1 MNHNILY
8 VFVLLFSTVYSTNLA
23 GCRKI
28 GEISNNINNQPLYS
42 TGLYMCLEL
51 SDQNLLGDKI
61 NNNLVFS
68 ETNNLKPITNLS
80 TSKILNSKNLTNT
93 TNKFNASYITEE
105 VQKNITNNGPSII
118 SSPSPVISSPSP
130 VISSPSPVI
139 SSPSP
144 VISSPSPVV
153 SPPVITSPS
162 PIVSPPVIS
171 SPSSVIS
178 PSPILS
184 SSINP
189 TPKIPEE
196 VNISPSIVNLTSK
209 NNTKDLI
216 DMEINPL
223 LPTVITLSSILVI
236 VSCILLGRYIYNK
249 KREHK
254 VFTSKNNESPQ
265 KTDNN
270 IESDIE
276 TGEKKRVD
284 TQLFSHKNNMKSKLH
299 SIKRFK
305 TRGKIARNNK
315 EKNKRPMPPD
325 SNQEKLSEKNQKKR
339 VREILIERSKKL
351 PGGENNKNI
360 KKLLTRLSVNETK
373 NSIEKLDHIDIINN
387 APINPPPP
395 LPPLPPLPQEDI
407 TIKSQDSHAIYQNPN
422 NNLSPKMLVND
433 INR

>member
-8 VFVLLFSTVYSTNLA
+8 VFVLLFSTVYSTNLV

-130 VISSPSPVI
+130 VISSPSPV
-139 SSPSP
+139 
-144 VISSPSPVV
+144 V

-162 PIVSPPVIS
+162 PIVSPPVISSPSSVIS

-276 TGEKKRVD
+276 TGEKKIDD

-315 EKNKRPMPPD
+315 EKNNRPMPPD

-373 NSIEKLDHIDIINN
+373 NSIEKLSHIDIINN

-395 LPPLPPLPQEDI
+395 LPPLPQEDI
-407 TIKSQDSHAIYQNPN
+407 TIKSQDSHDIYQNPN

>member
-93 TNKFNASYITEE
+93 TNKFNASYISEE

-118 SSPSPVISSPSP
+118 SSPSPVISSPVISSP
-130 VISSPSPVI
+130 SPVVSSPSSVISSPSPVI
-139 SSPSP
+139 SSPS
-144 VISSPSPVV
+144 S
-153 SPPVITSPS
+153 
-162 PIVSPPVIS
+162 VIS

-395 LPPLPPLPQEDI
+395 LPPLPQEDI
-407 TIKSQDSHAIYQNPN
+407 TIKSQDSHDIYQNPN

>member
-28 GEISNNINNQPLYS
+28 GEINNNINNQPLYS

-68 ETNNLKPITNLS
+68 ETNNLKPMTNLS

-93 TNKFNASYITEE
+93 TNKFNASYISEE
-105 VQKNITNNGPSII
+105 VEKNTTNNDPSLVISSPVISSPSPDISSPVVSSPDISSPSPII
-118 SSPSPVISSPSP
+118 SSPVISPSPVISSPSP

-144 VISSPSPVV
+144 
-153 SPPVITSPS
+153 
-162 PIVSPPVIS
+162 
-171 SPSSVIS
+171 
-178 PSPILS
+178 ILS
-184 SSINP
+184 SSIKP

-209 NNTKDLI
+209 NNTRDSIDL
-216 DMEINPL
+216 EINPL
-223 LPTVITLSSILVI
+223 LPTVITLSSILVL
-236 VSCILLGRYIYNK
+236 VSCILLIRYIYNK

-254 VFTSKNNESPQ
+254 VFTSKNTESQQ

-276 TGEKKRVD
+276 TGEKKRGG

-305 TRGKIARNNK
+305 TTGKIVRNNK
-315 EKNKRPMPPD
+315 EKNNRPPD
-325 SNQEKLSEKNQKKR
+325 SNQVKLSEKNQKKR
-339 VREILIERSKKL
+339 VREILLERSKNI

-360 KKLLTRLSVNETK
+360 KKLLTRLSVNGTK
-373 NSIEKLDHIDIINN
+373 NSIEKIEHIDIINN
-387 APINPPPP
+387 VPIYPPPP
-395 LPPLPPLPQEDI
+395 LPPPLPQEDI
-407 TIKSQDSHAIYQNPN
+407 TIKSQDSHIIYQNPN

>member
-1 MNHNILY
+1 MNYNILY
-8 VFVLLFSTVYSTNLA
+8 ALVLLFSTVYSTNLA

-28 GEISNNINNQPLYS
+28 GEISNNINNLPLYS
-42 TGLYMCLEL
+42 TGLYVCLEL
-51 SDQNLLGDKI
+51 SNQNLLDDKI

-68 ETNNLKPITNLS
+68 ETNNLKHTTNLS
-80 TSKILNSKNLTNT
+80 TSKILNSKNLTNS
-93 TNKFNASYITEE
+93 TNKFNASYVSEK
-105 VQKNITNNGPSII
+105 VGKNITNNGPSI
-118 SSPSPVISSPSP
+118 
-130 VISSPSPVI
+130 I

-171 SPSSVIS
+171 SPSPVISS

-184 SSINP
+184 SSTKP

-236 VSCILLGRYIYNK
+236 VSCILLVRYIYNK

-339 VREILIERSKKL
+339 VREILIERAKKL

-373 NSIEKLDHIDIINN
+373 NSIEKLSHIDIINN
-387 APINPPPP
+387 APINPP
-395 LPPLPPLPQEDI
+395 PPLPPLPQEDI

>member
-130 VISSPSPVI
+130 VISSPSPV
-139 SSPSP
+139 
-144 VISSPSPVV
+144 V
-153 SPPVITSPS
+153 SPLVITSPS

-339 VREILIERSKKL
+339 VRAILLEQSKKL

-373 NSIEKLDHIDIINN
+373 NSIEKLSHIDIINN

-395 LPPLPPLPQEDI
+395 LPPLPQEDI
-407 TIKSQDSHAIYQNPN
+407 TIKSQDSHDIYQNPN

>member
-8 VFVLLFSTVYSTNLA
+8 VFVLLFSTVYSTNLS

-61 NNNLVFS
+61 NNNLFFS
-68 ETNNLKPITNLS
+68 ETNNLKHTTNLS
-80 TSKILNSKNLTNT
+80 TFKILNSKNLTNT
-93 TNKFNASYITEE
+93 TNKFNASYISEE
-105 VQKNITNNGPSII
+105 VQKNITNNDPSII
-118 SSPSPVISSPSP
+118 SSPSPIISSPS
-130 VISSPSPVI
+130 
-139 SSPSP
+139 
-144 VISSPSPVV
+144 
-153 SPPVITSPS
+153 
-162 PIVSPPVIS
+162 PVIS

-184 SSINP
+184 SSIKP

-223 LPTVITLSSILVI
+223 LPTMITLSSILVI

-315 EKNKRPMPPD
+315 EKNNRPMPPD

-339 VREILIERSKKL
+339 VRAILLEQSKKL

-360 KKLLTRLSVNETK
+360 KKLLTRLSANETK

-395 LPPLPPLPQEDI
+395 LPPLPQEDI
-407 TIKSQDSHAIYQNPN
+407 TIKSQDSHDIYQNPN

>member
-8 VFVLLFSTVYSTNLA
+8 VFVLLFSTVYSTNLV

-93 TNKFNASYITEE
+93 TNKFNASYISED

-139 SSPSP
+139 SPPSP
-144 VISSPSPVV
+144 IISSPS
-153 SPPVITSPS
+153 
-162 PIVSPPVIS
+162 PVIS

-184 SSINP
+184 SSIKP

-339 VREILIERSKKL
+339 VREILIERAKKL

-395 LPPLPPLPQEDI
+395 LPPLPQEDI
-407 TIKSQDSHAIYQNPN
+407 TIKSQDSHDIYQNPN

>member
-93 TNKFNASYITEE
+93 TNKFNASYISEE

-118 SSPSPVISSPSP
+118 SSPSPVILSPVISSPSP
-130 VISSPSPVI
+130 VVSSPSSVISSPSPVI
-139 SSPSP
+139 SSPSS
-144 VISSPSPVV
+144 VISSPS
-153 SPPVITSPS
+153 S
-162 PIVSPPVIS
+162 VIS

-184 SSINP
+184 SSIKP

-395 LPPLPPLPQEDI
+395 LPPLPQEDI
-407 TIKSQDSHAIYQNPN
+407 TIKSQDSHDIYQNPN

>member
-68 ETNNLKPITNLS
+68 ETNNLKPMTNLS
-80 TSKILNSKNLTNT
+80 TSKIINSKNLTNS
-93 TNKFNASYITEE
+93 TNKFNASYISEE
-105 VQKNITNNGPSII
+105 VEKNTTNNDPSLVVSSPDI
-118 SSPSPVISSPSP
+118 SSPSPIISSPVISSPSP

-144 VISSPSPVV
+144 AVIS
-153 SPPVITSPS
+153 
-162 PIVSPPVIS
+162 
-171 SPSSVIS
+171 S

-184 SSINP
+184 SSIKP

-209 NNTKDLI
+209 NNTRDSIDL
-216 DMEINPL
+216 EINPL
-223 LPTVITLSSILVI
+223 LPTVITLSSILVL
-236 VSCILLGRYIYNK
+236 VSCILLIRYIYNK

-254 VFTSKNNESPQ
+254 VFTSKNTESQQ

-276 TGEKKRVD
+276 TGEKKRGG

-315 EKNKRPMPPD
+315 EKNNRPPD
-325 SNQEKLSEKNQKKR
+325 SNQEKLSEKKQKKR
-339 VREILIERSKKL
+339 VREILLERSKNI

-360 KKLLTRLSVNETK
+360 KKLLTRLSANGTK
-373 NSIEKLDHIDIINN
+373 NSIEKIDRIDIINN
-387 APINPPPP
+387 VPIGPPPP

-407 TIKSQDSHAIYQNPN
+407 TIKSQDSHTIYQNPN

-433 INR
+433 IKR

>member
-93 TNKFNASYITEE
+93 TNKFNASYISED

-118 SSPSPVISSPSP
+118 SSPSPVISSPA
-130 VISSPSPVI
+130 
-139 SSPSP
+139 P

-153 SPPVITSPS
+153 SSPSSVITSPS

-184 SSINP
+184 SSIKP

-315 EKNKRPMPPD
+315 EKNNRPMPPD

-395 LPPLPPLPQEDI
+395 LPPLPQEDI
-407 TIKSQDSHAIYQNPN
+407 TIKSQDSHDIYQNPN

>member
-93 TNKFNASYITEE
+93 TNKFNASYISED
-105 VQKNITNNGPSII
+105 VQKNITNNGPSSISSHLPVTASPSPVLSSPSPII
-118 SSPSPVISSPSP
+118 SSPSPDISLPS
-130 VISSPSPVI
+130 S
-139 SSPSP
+139 
-144 VISSPSPVV
+144 
-153 SPPVITSPS
+153 
-162 PIVSPPVIS
+162 VIS

-395 LPPLPPLPQEDI
+395 LPPLPQEDI
-407 TIKSQDSHAIYQNPN
+407 TIKSQDSHDIYQNPN

>member
-93 TNKFNASYITEE
+93 TNKFNASYISED

-130 VISSPSPVI
+130 VVSSPSPIISSPSPIISSPSPVI
-139 SSPSP
+139 SSPS
-144 VISSPSPVV
+144 S
-153 SPPVITSPS
+153 
-162 PIVSPPVIS
+162 VIS

-395 LPPLPPLPQEDI
+395 LPPLPQEDI
-407 TIKSQDSHAIYQNPN
+407 TIKSQDSHDIYQNPN

>member
-1 MNHNILY
+1 
-8 VFVLLFSTVYSTNLA
+8 VLLFSTVYSTNLA

-68 ETNNLKPITNLS
+68 ETNNLKPMTNLS
-80 TSKILNSKNLTNT
+80 TSKIINSKNLTNS
-93 TNKFNASYITEE
+93 TNKFNASYISEE
-105 VQKNITNNGPSII
+105 VEKNTTNNDPSLVVSSPDI
-118 SSPSPVISSPSP
+118 SSPSPIISSPVISSPSP

-144 VISSPSPVV
+144 AVIS
-153 SPPVITSPS
+153 
-162 PIVSPPVIS
+162 
-171 SPSSVIS
+171 S

-184 SSINP
+184 SSIKP

-209 NNTKDLI
+209 NNTRDSIDL
-216 DMEINPL
+216 EINPL
-223 LPTVITLSSILVI
+223 LPTVITLSSILVL
-236 VSCILLGRYIYNK
+236 VSCILLIRYIYNK

-254 VFTSKNNESPQ
+254 VFTSKNTESQQ

-276 TGEKKRVD
+276 TGEKKRGG

-305 TRGKIARNNK
+305 TTGKIVRNNK
-315 EKNKRPMPPD
+315 EKNNRPPD
-325 SNQEKLSEKNQKKR
+325 SNQEKLSEKKQKKR
-339 VREILIERSKKL
+339 VREILLERSKNI

-360 KKLLTRLSVNETK
+360 KKLLTRLSANGTK
-373 NSIEKLDHIDIINN
+373 NSIEKIDRIDIINN
-387 APINPPPP
+387 VPIGPPPP

-407 TIKSQDSHAIYQNPN
+407 TIKSQDSHTIYQNPN

-433 INR
+433 IKR

>member
-93 TNKFNASYITEE
+93 TNKFNASYISED

-118 SSPSPVISSPSP
+118 SSPSPVISSPVISSP
-130 VISSPSPVI
+130 SPVVSSPSSVISSPSPVI
-139 SSPSP
+139 SSPS
-144 VISSPSPVV
+144 S
-153 SPPVITSPS
+153 
-162 PIVSPPVIS
+162 VIS

-184 SSINP
+184 SSIKP

-315 EKNKRPMPPD
+315 EKNNRPMPPD

-395 LPPLPPLPQEDI
+395 LPPLPQEDI
-407 TIKSQDSHAIYQNPN
+407 TIKSQDSHDIYQNPN

>member
-1 MNHNILY
+1 
-8 VFVLLFSTVYSTNLA
+8 
-23 GCRKI
+23 
-28 GEISNNINNQPLYS
+28 
-42 TGLYMCLEL
+42 MCLEL

-93 TNKFNASYITEE
+93 TNKFNASYISED

-118 SSPSPVISSPSP
+118 SSPSPVISP
-130 VISSPSPVI
+130 PSPVI

-315 EKNKRPMPPD
+315 EKNNRPMPPD

-351 PGGENNKNI
+351 PCGENNKNI

-395 LPPLPPLPQEDI
+395 LPPLPQEDI
-407 TIKSQDSHAIYQNPN
+407 TIKSQDSHDIYQNPN

>member
-1 MNHNILY
+1 
-8 VFVLLFSTVYSTNLA
+8 
-23 GCRKI
+23 
-28 GEISNNINNQPLYS
+28 
-42 TGLYMCLEL
+42 
-51 SDQNLLGDKI
+51 
-61 NNNLVFS
+61 
-68 ETNNLKPITNLS
+68 
-80 TSKILNSKNLTNT
+80 
-93 TNKFNASYITEE
+93 
-105 VQKNITNNGPSII
+105 
-118 SSPSPVISSPSP
+118 
-130 VISSPSPVI
+130 
-139 SSPSP
+139 
-144 VISSPSPVV
+144 
-153 SPPVITSPS
+153 
-162 PIVSPPVIS
+162 
-171 SPSSVIS
+171 
-178 PSPILS
+178 
-184 SSINP
+184 
-189 TPKIPEE
+189 
-196 VNISPSIVNLTSK
+196 
-209 NNTKDLI
+209 
-216 DMEINPL
+216 MEINPL

-395 LPPLPPLPQEDI
+395 LPPLPQEDI
-407 TIKSQDSHAIYQNPN
+407 TIKSQDSHDIYQNPN

>member
-1 MNHNILY
+1 
-8 VFVLLFSTVYSTNLA
+8 LA

-68 ETNNLKPITNLS
+68 ETNNLKPMTNLS
-80 TSKILNSKNLTNT
+80 TSKIINSKNLTNS
-93 TNKFNASYITEE
+93 TNKFNASYISEE
-105 VQKNITNNGPSII
+105 VEKNTTNNDPSLVVSSPDI
-118 SSPSPVISSPSP
+118 SSPSPIISSPVISSPSP

-139 SSPSP
+139 SSP
-144 VISSPSPVV
+144 
-153 SPPVITSPS
+153 
-162 PIVSPPVIS
+162 
-171 SPSSVIS
+171 VIS

-184 SSINP
+184 SSIKP

-209 NNTKDLI
+209 NNTRDSIDL
-216 DMEINPL
+216 EINPL
-223 LPTVITLSSILVI
+223 LPTVITLSSILVL
-236 VSCILLGRYIYNK
+236 VSCILLIRYIYNK

-254 VFTSKNNESPQ
+254 VFTSKNTESQQ

-276 TGEKKRVD
+276 TGEKKRGG

-305 TRGKIARNNK
+305 TTGKIVRNNK
-315 EKNKRPMPPD
+315 EKNNRPPD
-325 SNQEKLSEKNQKKR
+325 SNQEKLSEKKQKKR
-339 VREILIERSKKL
+339 VREILLERSKNI

-360 KKLLTRLSVNETK
+360 KKLLTRLSANGTK
-373 NSIEKLDHIDIINN
+373 NSIEKIDRIDIINN
-387 APINPPPP
+387 VPIGPPPP

-407 TIKSQDSHAIYQNPN
+407 TIKSQDSHTIYQNPN

-433 INR
+433 IKR

>member
-93 TNKFNASYITEE
+93 TNKFNASYISEE

-118 SSPSPVISSPSP
+118 SSPSPVIL
-130 VISSPSPVI
+130 
-139 SSPSP
+139 SP

-153 SPPVITSPS
+153 SSPS
-162 PIVSPPVIS
+162 SVISSPSPVIS

-184 SSINP
+184 SSIKP

-223 LPTVITLSSILVI
+223 LHTVITLSSILVI

-395 LPPLPPLPQEDI
+395 LPPLPQEDI
-407 TIKSQDSHAIYQNPN
+407 TIKSQDSHDIYQNPN

>member
-28 GEISNNINNQPLYS
+28 GEINNNINNQPLYS

-68 ETNNLKPITNLS
+68 ETNNLKHMTNLS

-93 TNKFNASYITEE
+93 TNKFNASYISEE
-105 VQKNITNNGPSII
+105 VQKNITNNDPS
-118 SSPSPVISSPSP
+118 SVIS
-130 VISSPSPVI
+130 SPVI

-153 SPPVITSPS
+153 SSPS
-162 PIVSPPVIS
+162 PVVSPPSPVIS
-171 SPSSVIS
+171 S

-184 SSINP
+184 SSIKP
-189 TPKIPEE
+189 TPKIPEK

-254 VFTSKNNESPQ
+254 VFTSKNTESQQ
-265 KTDNN
+265 KTNNN

-276 TGEKKRVD
+276 TGEKKIVG

-305 TRGKIARNNK
+305 TRDKIYRNNK
-315 EKNKRPMPPD
+315 EKNNRPPD
-325 SNQEKLSEKNQKKR
+325 SNQVKLSEKNQKKR
-339 VREILIERSKKL
+339 VREILLERSKNT

-360 KKLLTRLSVNETK
+360 KKLLTRLSVNGTK
-373 NSIEKLDHIDIINN
+373 NSIEKKEHIDIINN
-387 APINPPPP
+387 VPIYPPPP
-395 LPPLPPLPQEDI
+395 LPPPLPQEDI

>member
-93 TNKFNASYITEE
+93 TNKFNASYISED

-118 SSPSPVISSPSP
+118 SSPSPVISSPVISSP
-130 VISSPSPVI
+130 SPVVSSPSSVISSPSPVI
-139 SSPSP
+139 SSPS
-144 VISSPSPVV
+144 S
-153 SPPVITSPS
+153 
-162 PIVSPPVIS
+162 VIS

-184 SSINP
+184 SSIKP

-315 EKNKRPMPPD
+315 EKNNRPMPPD
-325 SNQEKLSEKNQKKR
+325 SNQVNNSLEKNQKKR

-395 LPPLPPLPQEDI
+395 LPPLPQEDI
-407 TIKSQDSHAIYQNPN
+407 TIKSQDSHDIYQNPN

>member
-93 TNKFNASYITEE
+93 TNKFNASYISEE

-118 SSPSPVISSPSP
+118 SSPSPVISSP
-130 VISSPSPVI
+130 
-139 SSPSP
+139 

-153 SPPVITSPS
+153 SPPVIPSPS

-171 SPSSVIS
+171 PPSSVIS

-184 SSINP
+184 SSIKP

-395 LPPLPPLPQEDI
+395 LPPLPQEDI
-407 TIKSQDSHAIYQNPN
+407 TIKSQDSHDIYQNPN

>member
-93 TNKFNASYITEE
+93 TNKFNASYISEE

-118 SSPSPVISSPSP
+118 SSPSPVIS
-130 VISSPSPVI
+130 
-139 SSPSP
+139 SP

-184 SSINP
+184 SSIKP

-216 DMEINPL
+216 NMEINPL

-315 EKNKRPMPPD
+315 EKNNRPMPPD
-325 SNQEKLSEKNQKKR
+325 SNQVNNSLEKNQKKR

-351 PGGENNKNI
+351 PGGGNNKNI

-395 LPPLPPLPQEDI
+395 LPPLPQEDI
-407 TIKSQDSHAIYQNPN
+407 TIKSQDSHDIYQNPN

>member
-68 ETNNLKPITNLS
+68 ETNNLNPITNLS

-93 TNKFNASYITEE
+93 TNKFNASYISEE
-105 VQKNITNNGPSII
+105 VQKNITNNGPSI
-118 SSPSPVISSPSP
+118 ISSPSP

-339 VREILIERSKKL
+339 VRAILLEQSKKL

-395 LPPLPPLPQEDI
+395 LPPLPQEDI
-407 TIKSQDSHAIYQNPN
+407 TIKSQDSHDIYQNPN

>member
-93 TNKFNASYITEE
+93 TNKFNASYISEE

-118 SSPSPVISSPSP
+118 SSPSPVIS
-130 VISSPSPVI
+130 
-139 SSPSP
+139 SP

-216 DMEINPL
+216 NMEINPL

-315 EKNKRPMPPD
+315 EKNNRPIPPD
-325 SNQEKLSEKNQKKR
+325 SNQANNSLEKNQKKR
-339 VREILIERSKKL
+339 VRAILLEQSKKL

-373 NSIEKLDHIDIINN
+373 NSIEKLSHIDIINN

-395 LPPLPPLPQEDI
+395 LPPLPQEDI
-407 TIKSQDSHAIYQNPN
+407 TIKSQDSHDIYQNPN

>member
-8 VFVLLFSTVYSTNLA
+8 VFVLLFSTVYSTNLV

-93 TNKFNASYITEE
+93 TNKFNASYISEE

-395 LPPLPPLPQEDI
+395 LPPLPQEDI
-407 TIKSQDSHAIYQNPN
+407 TIKSQDSHDIYQNPN

>member
-93 TNKFNASYITEE
+93 TNKFNASYISED

-118 SSPSPVISSPSP
+118 SSPSPVISSPVISSP
-130 VISSPSPVI
+130 SPVVSSPSSVISSPSPVI
-139 SSPSP
+139 SSPS
-144 VISSPSPVV
+144 S
-153 SPPVITSPS
+153 
-162 PIVSPPVIS
+162 VIS

-184 SSINP
+184 SSIKP

-315 EKNKRPMPPD
+315 EKNNRPMPPD
-325 SNQEKLSEKNQKKR
+325 SNQANNSLEKNQKKR

-395 LPPLPPLPQEDI
+395 LPPLPQEDI
-407 TIKSQDSHAIYQNPN
+407 TIKSQDSHDIYQNPN

>member
-93 TNKFNASYITEE
+93 TNKFNASYISED

-118 SSPSPVISSPSP
+118 SSPSPVISSPVISSPSP
-130 VISSPSPVI
+130 VVSSPSPIISSPSPVI
-139 SSPSP
+139 SSPS
-144 VISSPSPVV
+144 S
-153 SPPVITSPS
+153 
-162 PIVSPPVIS
+162 VIS

-184 SSINP
+184 SSIKP

-339 VREILIERSKKL
+339 EREILIERAKKL

-373 NSIEKLDHIDIINN
+373 NSIEKLSHIDIINN

-407 TIKSQDSHAIYQNPN
+407 TIKSQDSHTIYQNPN

>member
-28 GEISNNINNQPLYS
+28 GEINNNINNQPLYS

-68 ETNNLKPITNLS
+68 ETNNLKHMTNLS

-93 TNKFNASYITEE
+93 TNKFNASYISEE
-105 VQKNITNNGPSII
+105 VQKNITNNDPS
-118 SSPSPVISSPSP
+118 SVIST
-130 VISSPSPVI
+130 PVI

-153 SPPVITSPS
+153 SSPS
-162 PIVSPPVIS
+162 PVVSPPSPVIS
-171 SPSSVIS
+171 S

-184 SSINP
+184 SSIKP
-189 TPKIPEE
+189 TPKIPEK

-254 VFTSKNNESPQ
+254 VFTSKNTESQQ
-265 KTDNN
+265 KTNNN

-276 TGEKKRVD
+276 TGEKKIVG

-305 TRGKIARNNK
+305 TRDKIYRNNK
-315 EKNKRPMPPD
+315 EKNNRPPD
-325 SNQEKLSEKNQKKR
+325 SNQVKLSEKNQKKR
-339 VREILIERSKKL
+339 VREILLERSKNT

-360 KKLLTRLSVNETK
+360 KKLLTRLSVNGTK
-373 NSIEKLDHIDIINN
+373 NSIEKKEHIDIINN
-387 APINPPPP
+387 VPIYPPPP
-395 LPPLPPLPQEDI
+395 LPPPLPQEDI

>member
-93 TNKFNASYITEE
+93 TNKFNASYISED

-118 SSPSPVISSPSP
+118 SSPSPVIL
-130 VISSPSPVI
+130 
-139 SSPSP
+139 SP

-153 SPPVITSPS
+153 SSPS
-162 PIVSPPVIS
+162 PVIS

-184 SSINP
+184 SSIKP

-315 EKNKRPMPPD
+315 EKNNRPMPPD

-395 LPPLPPLPQEDI
+395 LPPLPQEDI
-407 TIKSQDSHAIYQNPN
+407 TIKSQDSHDIYQNPN

>member
-105 VQKNITNNGPSII
+105 VQKNITNNGPSI
-118 SSPSPVISSPSP
+118 
-130 VISSPSPVI
+130 ISSPSPVI

-395 LPPLPPLPQEDI
+395 LPPLPQEDI
-407 TIKSQDSHAIYQNPN
+407 TIKSQDSHTIYQNPN

>member
-93 TNKFNASYITEE
+93 TNKFNASYISED

-118 SSPSPVISSPSP
+118 SSPSPVISSPVISSP
-130 VISSPSPVI
+130 SPVVSSPSSVISSPSPVI
-139 SSPSP
+139 SSPS
-144 VISSPSPVV
+144 S
-153 SPPVITSPS
+153 
-162 PIVSPPVIS
+162 VIS

-184 SSINP
+184 SSIKP

-339 VREILIERSKKL
+339 VRAILLEQSKKL

-360 KKLLTRLSVNETK
+360 KKLLTRLSMNETK

-395 LPPLPPLPQEDI
+395 LPPLPQEDI
-407 TIKSQDSHAIYQNPN
+407 TIKSQDSHDIYQNPN